1 MKLVKKILFPL
12 FLMIAVVGG
21 AVAADFLRSQ
31 GGASASHEAEKPKKA
46 KHDKKADKDKKD
58 SHGKSKDD
66 DHGKSKKDK
75 KKKKKDKGH
84 GDSDGKSD
92 AYGGGSVSYLK
103 FKRQF
108 VVPVMDK
115 NKIDALVIMNL
126 NIELDKDAPS
136 NVYNMEPKLR
146 DAIMRELL
154 ALSSD
159 DIFGENLTSA
169 ESYQTLR
176 STLLRASKSVVTEG
190 VRDILILDIARQDQ

>member
-1 MKLVKKILFPL
+1 MNLIKKILFPL
-12 FLMIAVVGG
+12 LLMVAVVGG
-21 AVAADFLRSQ
+21 AVAADFMRSQ
-31 GGASASHEAEKPKKA
+31 GSENPEGETHDTKDSHKKNAS
-46 KHDKKADKDKKD
+46 KDKKD

-66 DHGKSKKDK
+66 SHAKGKKDK
-75 KKKKKDKGH
+75 KAKGKKDKGGH
-84 GDSDGKSD
+84 GSADDNS
-92 AYGGGSVSYLK
+92 GSVSYLK

-108 VVPVMDK
+108 VVPVMDRG
-115 NKIDALVIMNL
+115 KIDALVIMNL

-154 ALSSD
+154 TLSSEN
-159 DIFGENLTSA
+159 IFGENLTSA

-190 VRDILILDIARQDQ
+190 VRDILILDIARQEQ

>member
-1 MKLVKKILFPL
+1 MKLIKKILFPL
-12 FLMIAVVGG
+12 FLMLAVVGG
-21 AVAADFLRSQ
+21 AVAADFMRSQ
-31 GGASASHEAEKPKKA
+31 GDTTSGHEAGKSDKVKHEKKA
-46 KHDKKADKDKKD
+46 SKDKKD

-66 DHGKSKKDK
+66 GHSKPKKEKKDK
-75 KKKKKDKGH
+75 KSKGH
-84 GDSDGKSD
+84 GKSDGKD
-92 AYGGGSVSYLK
+92 ASHGGDTVSYLK

-115 NKIDALVIMNL
+115 NKIEALVIMNL
-126 NIELDKDAPS
+126 NIELDKHAPS

-176 STLLRASKSVVTEG
+176 STLLRASKSVVREG
-190 VRDILILDIARQDQ
+190 VKDILILDIARQDQ